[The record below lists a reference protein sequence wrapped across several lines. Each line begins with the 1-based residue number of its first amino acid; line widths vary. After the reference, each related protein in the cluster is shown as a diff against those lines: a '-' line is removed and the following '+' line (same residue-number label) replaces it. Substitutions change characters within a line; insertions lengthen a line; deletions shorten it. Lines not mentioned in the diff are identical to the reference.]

1 MNFSE
6 RIRFVNKS
14 FSSSSIAFVLLF
26 IFYGSS
32 VWVSCFDAQAKE
44 ILRINQLQVIGSHN
58 SYKQAIQPELL
69 QYAISQDSQVE
80 GLAYSHLPIDEQL
93 DLGLRKLELDIYHDP
108 DGGRYAQPLGNVLL
122 SQYKVSP
129 RLFDEQGDL
138 SESGFKVFHV
148 QDIDFRSHCL
158 LLTKCLATI
167 RSWSELHPDHI
178 PIVITIN
185 VKTDPLEDPSSVQ
198 PLPFTSEVYVSL
210 DKVIRQGLGDTHIIT
225 PTDIQ
230 GEAINLREGVLKNGW
245 PSLQESKQKF
255 IIVLDEPID
264 KINTYL
270 GDSYPDDKIMFTN
283 VPPDHDAA
291 AFIIS
296 NDPIKDEL
304 KIRNLVAKGYMVR
317 TRADADTK
325 EARRLD
331 YTRFEA
337 AKRSGAQY
345 ISTDYYYKSKEHP
358 DFIIQFENK
367 KYVRCNPVLNQG
379 LCDTDVFK

>member
-148 QDIDFRSHCL
+148 QDIVSGHYQIVVRTTS
-158 LLTKCLATI
+158 
-167 RSWSELHPDHI
+167 RPHPDSHY
-178 PIVITIN
+178 N
-185 VKTDPLEDPSSVQ
+185 Q
-198 PLPFTSEVYVSL
+198 C
-210 DKVIRQGLGDTHIIT
+210 
-225 PTDIQ
+225 
-230 GEAINLREGVLKNGW
+230 
-245 PSLQESKQKF
+245 
-255 IIVLDEPID
+255 
-264 KINTYL
+264 
-270 GDSYPDDKIMFTN
+270 
-283 VPPDHDAA
+283 
-291 AFIIS
+291 
-296 NDPIKDEL
+296 KD
-304 KIRNLVAKGYMVR
+304 
-317 TRADADTK
+317 
-325 EARRLD
+325 
-331 YTRFEA
+331 
-337 AKRSGAQY
+337 
-345 ISTDYYYKSKEHP
+345 
-358 DFIIQFENK
+358 
-367 KYVRCNPVLNQG
+367 
-379 LCDTDVFK
+379 